1 MNKKRSIWLICV
13 LAIFALLASGLVLSK
28 PEQGSQN
35 PKNDT
40 TDRLTITDSTGRQ
53 VVIPNA
59 PHRIVSI
66 GSGLETL
73 LAFGVQHD
81 IVAMSDYSRKRQ
93 DYKIFLPDVPDVGG
107 SNKPNIEKVL
117 AVNPDLVLG
126 YAIYPYT
133 EMRPVLAERGI
144 PLVQLDFFIPE
155 KYEQE
160 VRTLG
165 KVLRKA
171 SRAEELIAFEKKQLG
186 FITDRVKNIKPEE
199 KVRVYTESY
208 QAYQIEGQ
216 KEASRDATIGCGGT
230 NVFADAPVNSSIVS
244 AEAVVERNPDII
256 IKLVNIQTYPSGY
269 GITDSIA
276 LANLRREI
284 MNRPGWQQIN
294 AVKNDKVYIISTD
307 TKSIHPSV
315 YYSYLAKWFYPEHF
329 PDFNPDDIHQA
340 WFQQFLGIDLYGIYT
355 YPDK

>member
-1 MNKKRSIWLICV
+1 MNKKSIGLICV
-13 LAIFALLASGLVLSK
+13 LTIFVLLGSGLVLSK
-28 PEQGSQN
+28 PELDS
-35 PKNDT
+35 PKQKNYTSDKI
-40 TDRLTITDSTGRQ
+40 TITDSKGRQ
-53 VVIPNA
+53 VVTPNP

-73 LAFGVQHD
+73 LAFGVQQE

-93 DYKIFLPDVPDVGG
+93 DYKLFLPDIPDVGG

-165 KVLRKA
+165 KVLRKE
-171 SRAEELIAFEKKQLG
+171 SRAEELIEFENKHIGLIRDQ
-186 FITDRVKNIKPEE
+186 VKHIKTED
-199 KVRVYTESY
+199 KVRVYVESY

-216 KEASRDATIGCGGT
+216 KEMSRSATIGCGGI
-230 NVFADAPVNSSIVS
+230 NIFSDVPVNGSIVS
-244 AEAVVERNPDII
+244 AEAVVEKNPDII

-269 GITDSIA
+269 GITDSA
-276 LANLRREI
+276 VLASLRQEI
-284 MNRPGWQQIN
+284 MNRPGGQQIN
-294 AVKNDKVYIISTD
+294 AVKNGKVYIISTD

-315 YYSYLAKWFYPEHF
+315 YYSYLAKWFYPECF
-329 PDFNPDDIHQA
+329 QSLNPVSIHQA
-340 WFQQFLGIDLYGIYT
+340 WFQQFFGIKRLGVYT
-355 YPDK
+355 YPES